1 MNSAKNLF
9 LSVGALCSFV
19 ILVLLF
25 GLIFYK
31 LFGGSGEGELLVIG
45 GEQKSTRRPTISQSF
60 KESSATNR
68 PTLTN
73 KTSVLS
79 NWRGFKRLWKA
90 NNELER
96 AQLIVQNVN
105 MNPNSTWSA
114 RLNKYTIGI
123 KSLNEMINFTDSF
136 DPLNSTY
143 MMDPSRLKSLE
154 DYLDTVFKQHYTE
167 HLTNLEQQLR
177 PIPERFN
184 AAQRWGDCAQS
195 ILRVRDQGGCGSCW
209 AVAAISVI
217 SDRICIAS
225 EGRERSGISA
235 QQLVECCDYCGG
247 CTGAPNS
254 FFPFLYWHLEG
265 LVNDRCFPYT
275 IARDCGAPCPPTEFQ
290 NPRGLGSCSLGKTK
304 CADEYLQ
311 ATNYKA
317 KYVYKI
323 GSLEEDDSVNQF
335 PKPLTSRL
343 KMNENGE
350 FNGRIGGIVELLK
363 REIMTHGP
371 VMLCFSVFE
380 SFMHYHDGVYNF
392 DLQPGEQ
399 HVYDHCAKII
409 GWGRQRRPNSVGVQ
423 NYLIAVNSWG
433 SLWAKDGTFKI
444 DVDRLSYFHSDLFA
458 GVPDI

>member
-1 MNSAKNLF
+1 MNSVKNLL
-9 LSVGALCSFV
+9 LSIGALLSFV
-19 ILVLLF
+19 VFILLF
-25 GLIFYK
+25 GLIFYQ
-31 LFGGSGEGELLVIG
+31 LFGSGND
-45 GEQKSTRRPTISQSF
+45 EQDQGKKLTTLKSSTPST
-60 KESSATNR
+60 KESLTVTSST
-68 PTLTN
+68 PTN
-73 KTSVLS
+73 KPNVLS
-79 NWRGFKRLWKA
+79 NWKGFKRLWKA
-90 NNELER
+90 KSELER
-96 AQLIVQNVN
+96 AQLLVNNVN
-105 MNPNSTWSA
+105 SNPNSTWNA
-114 RLNKYTIGI
+114 KLNKYTIGI
-123 KSLNEMINFTDSF
+123 KSLNEMVNFTDSF

-143 MMDPSRLKSLE
+143 MMDPARLRSIKE
-154 DYLDTVFKQHYTE
+154 YIEKVFKQHYNT
-167 HLTNLEQQLR
+167 HLINLEQQLR

-184 AAQRWGDCAQS
+184 AAQRWGDCAHS

-225 EGRERSGISA
+225 EGKELNGISA

-254 FFPFLYWHLEG
+254 FFPFFYWHKEG
-265 LVNDRCFPYT
+265 LVTDRCFPYT
-275 IARDCGAPCPPTEFQ
+275 IARDCGSPCPPTEFQ
-290 NPRGLGSCSLGKTK
+290 NPRGLGKCSFGELK

-311 ATNYKA
+311 PLNYKA
-317 KYVYKI
+317 KYVYKL
-323 GSLEEDDSVNQF
+323 GSLEGDDAVNPF

-343 KMNENGE
+343 KANESGQ
-350 FNGRIGGIVELLK
+350 FKGRIGGIVELLK
-363 REIMTHGP
+363 RELMEHGP

-392 DLQPGEQ
+392 DLQPNEQ

-409 GWGRQRRPNSVGVQ
+409 GWGRQRRPNAVGVQ

-444 DVDRLSYFHSDLFA
+444 DIDRLAYFHSDLFG

>member
-1 MNSAKNLF
+1 
-9 LSVGALCSFV
+9 
-19 ILVLLF
+19 
-25 GLIFYK
+25 
-31 LFGGSGEGELLVIG
+31 
-45 GEQKSTRRPTISQSF
+45 
-60 KESSATNR
+60 
-68 PTLTN
+68 
-73 KTSVLS
+73 
-79 NWRGFKRLWKA
+79 
-90 NNELER
+90 
-96 AQLIVQNVN
+96 
-105 MNPNSTWSA
+105 
-114 RLNKYTIGI
+114 
-123 KSLNEMINFTDSF
+123 MINFTDSF

-143 MMDPSRLKSLE
+143 MMDPARLKSLE

-254 FFPFLYWHLEG
+254 FFPFLYWHMEG

-343 KMNENGE
+343 KMNETGE

-423 NYLIAVNSWG
+423 NYLIAGNSKT
-433 SLWAKDGTFKI
+433 LKI
-444 DVDRLSYFHSDLFA
+444 RILINLEDLENYKKSEFNQKF
-458 GVPDI
+458 